1 MSLNADQISRS
12 TDMTDQERLDAIRD
26 RITELEQMPEPHPIE
41 VFEELVN
48 LGMLEC
54 VYGR

>member
-12 TDMTDQERLDAIRD
+12 IDMTDQERLDAIRD